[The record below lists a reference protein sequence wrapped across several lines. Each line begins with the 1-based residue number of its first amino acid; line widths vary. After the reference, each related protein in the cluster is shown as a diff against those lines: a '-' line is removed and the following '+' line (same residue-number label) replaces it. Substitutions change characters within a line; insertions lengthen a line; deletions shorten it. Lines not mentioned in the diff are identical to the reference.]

1 MAALQGHTV
10 ISTSPPKGNLEA
22 TTEVYNDRVQDA
34 LFEKTTIRNF
44 KDAKNENATY
54 LPESR
59 EKLLSFLH
67 GSKSAKQELKKETQF
82 LPILRRGV
90 AGSKSSPTSFHYAG
104 NCTNVSQLRILL
116 L

>member
-34 LFEKTTIRNF
+34 LFGKTTIRNF
-44 KDAKNENATY
+44 KDTNNENATY

-59 EKLLSFLH
+59 EKLLIFFTWFE
-67 GSKSAKQELKKETQF
+67 KCKTRTKKGDPAFYRYCEEVWQVRNHHRPPSIMQGTVQM
-82 LPILRRGV
+82 
-90 AGSKSSPTSFHYAG
+90 
-104 NCTNVSQLRILL
+104 
-116 L
+116 